1 MGRVLRKVSSEQEQN
16 RREKMN
22 SILAT
27 VLSLLFIFEL
37 GSCGHYYRKYWKPTF
52 YKNRYSPPS
61 YYPSRSQP
69 SKSVFNTLVSD
80 SRFPT
85 LVAAVT
91 AAGLTEEAIN
101 DLGPLTIFA
110 PTNDAFAKIPSDVL
124 GGLLEDVPALTE
136 ILLRHVVPKNIV
148 KLYKAEMSY
157 DNAGGSKVTVNGYKV
172 STSAASA
179 MVTGKV
185 TATDGM
191 VYAIDTVI

>member
-1 MGRVLRKVSSEQEQN
+1 MGTLLDINTSTQTK
-16 RREKMN
+16 KMN
-22 SILAT
+22 SYLAT
-27 VLSLLFIFEL
+27 TLTLLLTLEL
-37 GSCGHYYRKYWKPTF
+37 GSCGW
-52 YKNRYSPPS
+52 YKR
-61 YYPSRSQP
+61 P
-69 SKSVFNTLVSD
+69 SKSVFNSLVSD
-80 SRFPT
+80 SRFST

-91 AAGLTEEAIN
+91 AAGLTEEANN
-101 DLGPLTIFA
+101 DLGPLTVFA

-136 ILLRHVVPKNIV
+136 ILLRHVVPGKTV
-148 KLYKAEMSY
+148 KLYKAPMSY

>member
-1 MGRVLRKVSSEQEQN
+1 MTLTNKSN
-16 RREKMN
+16 L
-22 SILAT
+22 SIIIWRQTERLTA
-27 VLSLLFIFEL
+27 
-37 GSCGHYYRKYWKPTF
+37 HY
-52 YKNRYSPPS
+52 S
-61 YYPSRSQP
+61 SRSGP

-80 SRFPT
+80 SRFST

-110 PTNDAFAKIPSDVL
+110 PTNEAFAKIPSDAL
-124 GGLLEDVPALTE
+124 AGLLEDVPALTE

-148 KLYKAEMSY
+148 KLYKAQIV
-157 DNAGGSKVTVNGYKV
+157 DNAGGSKVTVDGYSV

-179 MVTGKV
+179 QVIAKV
-185 TATDGM
+185 RATDGM